1 MRPIP
6 PRTPPTVLKACPLRS
21 PIDCTSGVP
30 LTDYVV
36 FARVSRRAAP
46 LGDYASAVY
55 SICGAH
61 KKDLN
66 QAFLKTCTGELIK
79 VNRAGQTASIL
90 MEGVEYPILET
101 LPASARRRMDAL
113 SVCGQGC
120 VPWPRPPRPRTP
132 YVIRILWNGTGAYE
146 LEPCWQRLIRPTTS
160 SHRLIV

>member
-6 PRTPPTVLKACPLRS
+6 PRTPPTALKACPLRS

-36 FARVSRRAAP
+36 FARVSRRTAP

-113 SVCGQGC
+113 SASADKAVFHGRGL
-120 VPWPRPPRPRTP
+120 RGRGRRTSFASFGMAP
-132 YVIRILWNGTGAYE
+132 VRMSANRAGND
-146 LEPCWQRLIRPTTS
+146 
-160 SHRLIV
+160 